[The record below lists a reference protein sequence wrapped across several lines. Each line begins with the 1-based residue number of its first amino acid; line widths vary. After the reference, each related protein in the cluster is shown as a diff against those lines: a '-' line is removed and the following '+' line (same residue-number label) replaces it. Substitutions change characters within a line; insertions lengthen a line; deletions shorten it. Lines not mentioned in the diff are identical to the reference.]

1 MAKEIIDR
9 GKWKKLLEESLT
21 KSPSFKLLDGVN
33 PCLVQLDSIKFWVYQ
48 KNITSTAFPGQKATS
63 DVCRIQLPKRDMFKD
78 IKESDIAFILLGY
91 DKEHDVYVT
100 WNPYTVKQRLN
111 ITGNVSFYSRKSA
124 QLFAAESGDFQS
136 GHLSNGSKFL
146 AFKRLKLADY
156 LLNVAEYFPE
166 MQEYVAMGS
175 KRRKE
180 ANEAY
185 RQFVNRKN
193 IDGFLGYLRAKKI
206 FSDEFCVLY
215 FKAIKHLVEVV
226 LRANLVCRKLF
237 LKYDTVADYIKAIV
251 PLMDVEETYLL
262 ESDEVNCL
270 EQAIVL
276 YVSYLEHFSDTEK
289 NNDLLVE
296 LLDNEEVDEEEGCD
310 VYGNPVGIDP
320 DKKYIK
326 NGKLLKIANP
336 TVIEQLRPL
345 LDVEYCNRP
354 GALNIIMD
362 YYQAKCPN
370 MEFRDWK
377 KVLDEIDWNNPLP
390 KEDNGEQRKKQYVI
404 AVIWSDGKFI
414 MHRNVAKT
422 FIEARNLLGLEHFA
436 MLGLSVTDVPET
448 TLQKVNTLFYVI
460 DKYELDVKI
469 AVVPL
474 NAMNEENL
482 DFEPYLLK
490 EPLVLRDSNS
500 KRDKIR
506 ITFPNG
512 SFIQENQVV
521 LTLLNAL
528 RLAGIKRVQNLGLM
542 QGSKPFVLTGLTEEE
557 KRMTK
562 YKLVDDDLWINSNS
576 DTQFKYEI
584 LEKVNA
590 RLCLGWIVEK
600 V

>member
-9 GKWKKLLEESLT
+9 GEWKELLEGALA
-21 KSPSFKLLDGVN
+21 KSPSFKLLEGVN
-33 PCLVQLDSIKFWVYQ
+33 PCLVQLDGIKFWIYQ
-48 KNITSTAFPGQKATS
+48 KNITSTSFPGESASS
-63 DVCRIQLPKRDMFKD
+63 DVCRIQLPKREMFQP

-91 DKEHDVYVT
+91 DKEHEVYVT

-111 ITGNVSFYSRKSA
+111 VTGNVSFYSRKSA
-124 QLFAAESGDFQS
+124 QLLASESGDFQS
-136 GHLSNGSKFL
+136 GYLTNGSKFL

-185 RQFVNRKN
+185 RKFVNRKN

-206 FSDEFCVLY
+206 VSDELCVLY
-215 FKAIKHLVEVV
+215 FKTIKRLIDVV
-226 LRANLVCRKLF
+226 VNPNLTCRKLF
-237 LKYDTVADYIKAIV
+237 LKYDAVEDYTKATV
-251 PLMDVEETYLL
+251 PLLNQEETYLL
-262 ESDEVNCL
+262 DNSEVDCL
-270 EQAIVL
+270 EQVLVL
-276 YVSYLEHFSDTEK
+276 YVSYLMQLSDAEK
-289 NNDLLVE
+289 KSNVLVD
-296 LLDNEEVDEEEGCD
+296 LLDNEEVEEEGCD
-310 VYGNPVGIDP
+310 VFGNPVEVDP

-336 TVIEQLRPL
+336 AVIEQLRPL
-345 LDVEYCNRP
+345 LDVEYANRP

-377 KVLDEIDWNNPLP
+377 RVLDEIDWSNPLP
-390 KEDNGEQRKKQYVI
+390 KEDNDEQRKKQYVI
-404 AVIWSDGKFI
+404 AVIWPDGKVI
-414 MHRNVAKT
+414 MHKNVAKT
-422 FIEARNLLGLEHFA
+422 FIAARDLLGAEYFA
-436 MLGLSVTDVPET
+436 ELGLSVTDVPET
-448 TLQKVNTLFYVI
+448 TLQKVNTLYYVI

-506 ITFPNG
+506 ITFPDG

-521 LTLLNAL
+521 VTLLNAL

-542 QGSKPFVLTGLTEEE
+542 QGSKPFILTGLTEDE

-562 YKLVDDDLWINSNS
+562 YKMVDDDLWINSNT

-584 LEKVNA
+584 LDKVNA